1 MRRAVPAVALAI
13 GLGGGPQALALDLP
27 KEALA
32 PTSEPCPGQPG
43 FVRLPGTRSCT
54 RLSGRVTAGADV
66 RAGVV
71 GRAAAPVI
79 AGRVAIDNRTATDY
93 GEVRTFIRLGNGRR

>member
-1 MRRAVPAVALAI
+1 MRRAALAVAFSLVG
-13 GLGGGPQALALDLP
+13 GLPALGLDLP

-32 PTSEPCPGQPG
+32 PTIEPCPGQPG

-66 RAGVV
+66 RTGAG
-71 GRAAAPVI
+71 GTAAAPSI

-93 GEVRTFIRLGNGRR
+93 GEVRTYIRLGNGRR